1 MKAVRIPRGTCQL
14 FGAIKALG
22 TIKRCAILVH
32 GPKGCVYHIN
42 YILGMRGD
50 RPSQVY
56 STCLDEKD
64 VIFGAEERLR
74 EAIEELD
81 ATGSY
86 DLIAVLSCCASSI
99 IGEDVMSAAREART
113 RARVIGIAAGGF
125 EGDFRQGQQE
135 TLRTLVDELAVDTKR
150 ILPRSVNLIGV
161 LRSGPDLRELV
172 SLLDR
177 MGVSVVAV
185 LTAGA
190 SLQEI
195 ERMGSASLN
204 IVLCESSGKAAAERL
219 RDRFDTPFLIAD
231 LPIGSGATRLFC
243 REVKEALRIGG
254 SAEGPDI
261 PEPAALPPRRIALI
275 GGPTRAVAFTRL
287 LQELG
292 MEPVLIVL
300 DFDTETEG
308 RLRSMTGCEILV
320 DPDQEIMVDKL
331 REKQVDL
338 IFGGMLERPLAA
350 MLGIEHFDMMHGSQ
364 KTVGAEGMRTLIRVL
379 QGSHKNSSRTRQD
392 GNSR

>member
-22 TIKRCAILVH
+22 TLKRCAILVH

-56 STCLDEKD
+56 STCLEERD

-81 ATGSY
+81 ATGAY

-99 IGEDVMSAAREART
+99 IGEDVMSAAGEART

-125 EGDFRQGQQE
+125 EGDFRQGQKK
-135 TLRTLVDELAVDTKR
+135 TLQHLVDELAVDTDS
-150 ILPRSVNLIGV
+150 IIPRSVNLIGV
-161 LRSGPDLRELV
+161 LRSGPDLRELT
-172 SLLDR
+172 SLLNR
-177 MGVSVVAV
+177 LYVMVIAV

-190 SLQEI
+190 SVRDI
-195 ERMGSASLN
+195 EQMGSAALN
-204 IVLCESSGKAAAERL
+204 IVLCESSGKEAAEHL
-219 RDRFDTPFLIAD
+219 RERFGTPYLIMD
-231 LPIGSGATRLFC
+231 LPIGTQATDRFC
-243 REVKEALRIGG
+243 SQIEEALGLPHRFA
-254 SAEGPDI
+254 SPTPPPVI
-261 PEPAALPPRRIALI
+261 PILPSRRIALI
-275 GGPTRAVAFTRL
+275 GGPTRAVAFTRF

-292 MEPVLIVL
+292 QEPVLIVL
-300 DFDTETEG
+300 DFDTGETQKRIRE
-308 RLRSMTGCEILV
+308 LTGCEILV
-320 DPDQEIMVDKL
+320 EPDQERIIEMV
-331 REKQVDL
+331 REKKVDL
-338 IFGGMLERPLAA
+338 ILGGMLERALAG

-364 KTVGAEGMRTLIRVL
+364 KTVGEEGRRTLIQVL
-379 QGSHKNSSRTRQD
+379 QRDHRSPL
-392 GNSR
+392 

>member
-22 TIKRCAILVH
+22 TLKRCAILVH

-56 STCLDEKD
+56 STCLEEHD

-81 ATGSY
+81 STGSY
-86 DLIAVLSCCASSI
+86 DLITVLSCCASSI
-99 IGEDVMSAAREART
+99 IGEDVVSAAREART

-125 EGDFRQGQQE
+125 EGDFRKGQQE
-135 TLRTLVDELAVDTKR
+135 TLRTLVSELARDTGA
-150 ILPRSVNLIGV
+150 ITPRSVNLIGV

-185 LTAGA
+185 LTAGT
-190 SLQEI
+190 SVREI
-195 ERMGSASLN
+195 EQMGSAALN
-204 IVLCESSGKAAAERL
+204 IVLCESSGKQTAEWL
-219 RDRFDTPFLIAD
+219 MQKFGTPYLVAD
-231 LPIGSGATRLFC
+231 LPIGLQATDRFC
-243 REVKEALRIGG
+243 RAVNDALGPA
-254 SAEGPDI
+254 SASERPDRPGVVPPL
-261 PEPAALPPRRIALI
+261 PERRIALI

-287 LQELG
+287 LRELG
-292 MEPVLIVL
+292 IEPVLIVL
-300 DFDTETEG
+300 DFDTDTEI
-308 RLRSMTGCEILV
+308 RLREMTGCEILV
-320 DPDQEIMVDKL
+320 EPDQDLIVKKL

-338 IFGGMLERPLAA
+338 IMGGMLERSFAS

-364 KTVGAEGMRTLIRVL
+364 KTVGEVGMRTLIRVL
-379 QGSHKNSSRTRQD
+379 QGTRPNSS
-392 GNSR
+392 

>member
-22 TIKRCAILVH
+22 TLKRCAILVH

-56 STCLDEKD
+56 STCLDEND

-99 IGEDVMSAAREART
+99 IGEDVMSAAKEART
-113 RARVIGIAAGGF
+113 HSRVIGIAAGGF
-125 EGDFRQGQQE
+125 EGDFRRGQQE
-135 TLRTLVDELAVDTKR
+135 TLRTLVDELAVDAER
-150 ILPRSVNLIGV
+150 IVPRSVNLIGV

-172 SLLDR
+172 SILGR
-177 MGVSVVAV
+177 IRVSVTAV

-195 ERMGSASLN
+195 QRMGSASLN

-219 RDRFDTPFLIAD
+219 LDRFGTPFLIAD
-231 LPIGSGATRLFC
+231 LPIGHGATRLFC
-243 REVKEALRIGG
+243 RKVEDALGTKESTGWPEV
-254 SAEGPDI
+254 PI
-261 PEPAALPPRRIALI
+261 PAVLPGRRIALI

-287 LQELG
+287 LQEMG
-292 MEPVLIVL
+292 IEPVLIVL
-300 DFDTETEG
+300 DFDTEIEG
-308 RLRSMTGCEILV
+308 RLRDMTKCEILV
-320 DPDQEIMVDKL
+320 EPDQNLIVEKL
-331 REKQVDL
+331 REKEVEL

-364 KTVGAEGMRTLIRVL
+364 KTVGEEGTRTLIRIL
-379 QGSHKNSSRTRQD
+379 QGSRGTSTETR
-392 GNSR
+392 